1 MVGGLDQSGR
11 WANLTSIMTRLKPL
25 PPDLPQSARPA
36 PSGRVLGDCGLCGR
50 PMIAGPSVEE
60 HHLLPRSQGGKE
72 TVPLHR
78 VCHRKIHAELSEKEL
93 ARGYTTLDALRA
105 HPDIAAFIHWVARK
119 PPEFTAVTFR
129 AKDHVK
135 AGRKYR
141 D

>member
-1 MVGGLDQSGR
+1 
-11 WANLTSIMTRLKPL
+11 MTRLKPL
-25 PPDLPQSARPA
+25 PPDLAPPVRTVPA
-36 PSGRVLGDCGLCGR
+36 GKVLGDCGLCSR
-50 PMIAGPSVEE
+50 PLIAGPSVEE

-72 TVPLHR
+72 KVPLHR

-105 HPDIAAFIHWVARK
+105 HPGIAAFIQWVARK
-119 PPEFTAVTFR
+119 PPEFTAVTFP
-129 AKDHVK
+129 AKDHAK

>member
-1 MVGGLDQSGR
+1 
-11 WANLTSIMTRLKPL
+11 
-25 PPDLPQSARPA
+25 
-36 PSGRVLGDCGLCGR
+36 
-50 PMIAGPSVEE
+50 MIAGPSVEE

-72 TVPLHR
+72 KVPLHR

-105 HPDIAAFIHWVARK
+105 HPDIAAFIQWVARK

-129 AKDHVK
+129 AKDHAK

>member
-1 MVGGLDQSGR
+1 
-11 WANLTSIMTRLKPL
+11 MTRLKPL
-25 PPDLPQSARPA
+25 PPDLALPVRTA
-36 PSGRVLGDCGLCGR
+36 PVGKVLGDCGLCGR
-50 PMIAGPSVEE
+50 PLIAGPSVEE

-93 ARGYTTLDALRA
+93 ARSYNTLDALRA

-119 PPEFTAVTFR
+119 PPEFTAMTFR

>member
-1 MVGGLDQSGR
+1 M
-11 WANLTSIMTRLKPL
+11 NRLKPL
-25 PPDLPQSARPA
+25 PPDLAPAGPARPA
-36 PSGRVLGDCGLCGR
+36 GKPLGACGLCGR
-50 PMIAGPSVEE
+50 PLIAGPSVEE
-60 HHLLPRSQGGKE
+60 HHLLPRSQGGKQ

-93 ARGYTTLDALRA
+93 ARGYTTLEALRA
-105 HPDIAAFIHWVARK
+105 HPDIAAFIQWVARK

-135 AGRKYR
+135 AGKKYR

>member
-1 MVGGLDQSGR
+1 
-11 WANLTSIMTRLKPL
+11 MTRLKPL
-25 PPDLPQSARPA
+25 PPDLPASPRSTPT
-36 PSGRVLGDCGLCGR
+36 GRMLGACGLCGR
-50 PMIAGPSVEE
+50 PMIAGPSVED
-60 HHLLPRSQGGKE
+60 HHLLPRSQGGKQ

-93 ARGYTTLDALRA
+93 ARGYTTLEALRA
-105 HPDIAAFIHWVARK
+105 HPDIAAFIDWVARK

-135 AGRKYR
+135 AGRKYW